1 MFLILKKI
9 KFLLPNNTLYN
20 CTKFGWN
27 WPSCSSNFVIVFC
40 HCILA
45 VPLSSPLGYGSGPSF
60 DQTWIPSTQALC
72 HVWWNLVLTNI
83 FQSCQ
88 SNFTILQSSPTWM
101 APYLTKI
108 ASPLPKDD
116 LCMVWLKIGQWS
128 WWLFC
133 ITFLL
138 FHFYLPFEKSLALDL
153 NKLDSLPSRMLCA
166 KFVWNSSCS
175 SGDEDCKKL
184 WTHVLHVFGYHIICP
199 FI

>member
-9 KFLLPNNTLYN
+9 KFPLPNNTLYN

-45 VPLSSPLGYGSGPSF
+45 VQLSSPLGYGSGPSF

-108 ASPLPKDD
+108 ASPLPWFGWKLVSGSGD
-116 LCMVWLKIGQWS
+116 CFVS
-128 WWLFC
+128 
-133 ITFLL
+133 
-138 FHFYLPFEKSLALDL
+138 HFYYFTFTSPLKKAWPLIWTNLIPSPLQCSVPSLFQIA
-153 NKLDSLPSRMLCA
+153 P
-166 KFVWNSSCS
+166 V
-175 SGDEDCKKL
+175 
-184 WTHVLHVFGYHIICP
+184 VLEMKIVKNCEHMYYMYLAII
-199 FI
+199 

>member
-9 KFLLPNNTLYN
+9 KFPLPNNTLYN

-88 SNFTILQSSPTWM
+88 SNFTICNHPPREW
-101 APYLTKI
+101 
-108 ASPLPKDD
+108 PLIWPK
-116 LCMVWLKIGQWS
+116 LP
-128 WWLFC
+128 
-133 ITFLL
+133 LL
-138 FHFYLPFEKSLALDL
+138 SQRIICAWFGWKLVSGSGDCFVSHFHFYLPFEKSLALDL